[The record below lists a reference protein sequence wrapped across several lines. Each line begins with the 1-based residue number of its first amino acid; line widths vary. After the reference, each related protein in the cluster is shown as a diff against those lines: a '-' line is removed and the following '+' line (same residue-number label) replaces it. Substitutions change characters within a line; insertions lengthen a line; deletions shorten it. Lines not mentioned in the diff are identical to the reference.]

1 MQMKRFSRFFLPL
14 PICLFLHALV
24 PTQPVAA
31 QDLEGTW
38 QGTTLL
44 AEEPLSLVF
53 HLTKVGSRW
62 QGSFDCP
69 NQNAFALSISAIERP
84 TTDSIV
90 IQLPTIN
97 ALFAGKLRDESIKG
111 VFFQGKHSARLT
123 LTKLSPSKGNK

>member
-31 QDLEGTW
+31 QDFEGTW

-53 HLTKVGSRW
+53 HLTKVGSLW
-62 QGSFDCP
+62 QGSFDC
-69 NQNAFALSISAIERP
+69 P

-111 VFFQGKHSARLT
+111 VSFRENTPLGSR
-123 LTKLSPSKGNK
+123 

>member
-1 MQMKRFSRFFLPL
+1 MKRFSRFFLPL
-14 PICLFLHALV
+14 PICLFLHALLV

-31 QDLEGTW
+31 QDDLGGTW

-44 AEEPLSLVF
+44 SEEPLSLVF
-53 HLTKVGSRW
+53 HLTKVGSLW

-69 NQNAFALSISAIERP
+69 NQNAFALSISTIERP

-111 VFFQGKHSARLT
+111 VFFQGKHSAKLT

>member
-1 MQMKRFSRFFLPL
+1 MQMKRFSRFFRPL
-14 PICLFLHALV
+14 PVCLLLHALV
-24 PTQPVAA
+24 PTQPLAA
-31 QDLEGTW
+31 QDFEGIW

-53 HLTKVGSRW
+53 HLTKVGSLW

-69 NQNAFALSISAIERP
+69 NQGAFALSISAIERP

-97 ALFAGKLRDESIKG
+97 ALFAGKLRDESIRG

-123 LTKLSPSKGNK
+123 LTKLTPSKSNK